1 MQIQLDGW
9 NPRAPRFFQP
19 HGSFTRGTETCCL
32 LHPWVNNDLHAF
44 AGHTGLHGIFCL
56 LQIHTGLAE
65 ILKTLREYLGTADTL
80 HHDFR
85 AAALYDNRV
94 TEVDALQIKA
104 ADRTRLFRRVRY
116 AHDLGKAG
124 HIIGQ
129 TVRDLVKTCARL
141 NIHILREAAVK
152 LLALGGG
159 AVMTI
164 VELRLGIQNLQV
176 SPPVAKLSVINY
188 NRGIKTY
195 IQNSRCPNREN
206 GGIGMIFGYARVS
219 TKTQARDG
227 NSLDAQQ
234 AALTAAGAE
243 KIYTDTFTGTKMDRP
258 EWDRLRAQLRRGD
271 VLIVTR
277 LDRLARSVS
286 QASGMI
292 TDMIDEGITINVLNL
307 GILSN
312 DSVNTL
318 LRNVLLSFAQFERD
332 MIVQRT
338 QEGKA
343 VARATDPN
351 FREGRP
357 PKFDTEQL
365 DHAMALLA
373 DHSYAQVVKLTGISK
388 STLIRERKRRRLAE
402 EE

>member
-1 MQIQLDGW
+1 M
-9 NPRAPRFFQP
+9 PPFFQP
-19 HGSFTRGTETCCL
+19 HGGFTGGTEACCL

-195 IQNSRCPNREN
+195 IQNSRCQNREN

-332 MIVQRT
+332 IIVQRT

-343 VARATDPN
+343 VARATDPD

-365 DHAMALLA
+365 DHAMTLLE
-373 DHSYAQVVKLTGISK
+373 DHSYTQVVKLTGISK
-388 STLIRERKRRRLAE
+388 STLIREKKRRQA
-402 EE
+402 

>member
-1 MQIQLDGW
+1 MVQIQLDGW
-9 NPRAPRFFQP
+9 NPRAPLFFQP
-19 HGSFTRGTETCCL
+19 HGSFTGGTETCCL
-32 LHPWVNNDLHAF
+32 FHPWVDNDLHAF

-195 IQNSRCPNREN
+195 IQNSRCQNREN

-271 VLIVTR
+271 VLIVTK

-286 QASGMI
+286 QASGLI
-292 TDMIDEGITINVLNL
+292 TEMIDEGITINVLNL

-343 VARATDPN
+343 VARATDPD

-365 DHAMALLA
+365 DHAMELLEN
-373 DHSYAQVVKLTGISK
+373 HSYTQVVKLTGISK
-388 STLIRERKRRRLAE
+388 STLIREKKRRQA
-402 EE
+402 

>member
-44 AGHTGLHGIFCL
+44 AGHTGLRGIFCL

-195 IQNSRCPNREN
+195 IQNSRCQNREN

-292 TDMIDEGITINVLNL
+292 TEMIDEGVTINVLNL

-343 VARATDPN
+343 VARATDPD

-365 DHAMALLA
+365 DHAMELLEN
-373 DHSYAQVVKLTGISK
+373 HSYTQVVKLTGISK
-388 STLIRERKRRRLAE
+388 STLIREKKRRQA
-402 EE
+402 

>member
-1 MQIQLDGW
+1 MFKSSLTGW
-9 NPRAPRFFQP
+9 KPRAPCFFQP
-19 HGSFTRGTETCCL
+19 HGGFTGGTEAGYL
-32 LHPWVNNDLHAF
+32 LHPRVNNDLHAF

-176 SPPVAKLSVINY
+176 SPSVAKLSVISY
-188 NRGIKTY
+188 NRSIKTY
-195 IQNSRCPNREN
+195 IQNSRCQNREN

-343 VARATDPN
+343 VARATDPD

-365 DHAMALLA
+365 DHAMTLLE
-373 DHSYAQVVKLTGISK
+373 DHSYTQVVKLTGISK
-388 STLIRERKRRRLAE
+388 STLIREKKRRQA
-402 EE
+402 

>member
-1 MQIQLDGW
+1 
-9 NPRAPRFFQP
+9 
-19 HGSFTRGTETCCL
+19 
-32 LHPWVNNDLHAF
+32 
-44 AGHTGLHGIFCL
+44 
-56 LQIHTGLAE
+56 
-65 ILKTLREYLGTADTL
+65 
-80 HHDFR
+80 
-85 AAALYDNRV
+85 
-94 TEVDALQIKA
+94 
-104 ADRTRLFRRVRY
+104 
-116 AHDLGKAG
+116 
-124 HIIGQ
+124 
-129 TVRDLVKTCARL
+129 
-141 NIHILREAAVK
+141 
-152 LLALGGG
+152 
-159 AVMTI
+159 
-164 VELRLGIQNLQV
+164 
-176 SPPVAKLSVINY
+176 
-188 NRGIKTY
+188 
-195 IQNSRCPNREN
+195 
-206 GGIGMIFGYARVS
+206 MIFGYARVS

-343 VARATDPN
+343 VARAAAPDPD

-365 DHAMALLA
+365 DHAMTLLE
-373 DHSYAQVVKLTGISK
+373 DHSYTQVVKLTGISK
-388 STLIRERKRRRLAE
+388 STLIREKKRRQA
-402 EE
+402 